1 MIGLA
6 PGVRLAAHAQ
16 EAPPS
21 SPAAAAP
28 VASNHCTAP
37 AEPSDRS
44 SSDMRVPG
52 GCLLG
57 ATLGTFIFPG
67 LGTALGCAGFG
78 AVSWGWGKL
87 TDTAKPPATAQACA
101 ASSAT
106 PVASR

>member
-1 MIGLA
+1 
-6 PGVRLAAHAQ
+6 
-16 EAPPS
+16 
-21 SPAAAAP
+21 
-28 VASNHCTAP
+28 
-37 AEPSDRS
+37 
-44 SSDMRVPG
+44 MRVPG

-87 TDTAKPPATAQACA
+87 TDTHRQASATAQACA
-101 ASSAT
+101 ASSPT